1 MWPESA
7 GSERE
12 RSVTH
17 QAEFVI
23 GSGIRWG
30 NVSCLVLVLI
40 AIPII
45 GHICWPI

>member
-1 MWPESA
+1 MLLESA

-12 RSVTH
+12 RSVIH

-30 NVSCLVLVLI
+30 NVSCLVFVLI

-45 GHICWPI
+45 GHICWPN

>member
-1 MWPESA
+1 MLPESA
-7 GSERE
+7 GSDGE
-12 RSVTH
+12 RSVIH

-30 NVSCLVLVLI
+30 DVSCLVFVLI

-45 GHICWPI
+45 GHICWPN